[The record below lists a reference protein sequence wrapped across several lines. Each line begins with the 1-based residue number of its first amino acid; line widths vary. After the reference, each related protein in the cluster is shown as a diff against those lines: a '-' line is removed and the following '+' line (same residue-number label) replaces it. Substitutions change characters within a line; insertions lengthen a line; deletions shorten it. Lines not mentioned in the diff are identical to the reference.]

1 MSSIEKNNL
10 ILKPSTAIIN
20 YIVIGIS
27 NDPNFILSDEM
38 NVLLHKH
45 LVFSGGKRHYELV
58 KQLLPDNHLW
68 IDITGDMPALF
79 QKYKKLNQ
87 SIIVFASGDP
97 LFYGFVNTIKKN
109 HPDAEIKIHSHF
121 NSLQLLCQRNSIP
134 YQNMIN
140 TSVHGRSWEELDI
153 ALIHQPELIGVLTDT
168 TKTPAAIA
176 QRMLDY
182 NFNNYKMIIGEALEG
197 ENEKISHLSLKECT
211 TQFFDTL
218 NCVLLIKEQQKQKQF
233 GIADVDF
240 LGLEN
245 RPNMI
250 TKMPVRLVSL
260 SQLDLYNRKTL
271 WDIGFCTASVSI
283 EAKTQFPYLT
293 IIAFEK
299 REECS
304 AIFDVNTR
312 RHSTPGI
319 TKVMGDFF
327 ETDFRLITAPDTVFI
342 GGHGNKLEELI
353 QLTDKYLLPGGR
365 IVINA
370 VKDESKESFIKSIE
384 RLNYNLLQS
393 IEINVDEHNSITIL
407 TAEKKFTQISA
418 DKSAD
423 LSQRK

>member
-1 MSSIEKNNL
+1 MSSTGKNNL
-10 ILKPSTAIIN
+10 PLMSSLPIDNYQLSIINSGLSIIN
-20 YIVIGIS
+20 YYVIGIS
-27 NDPNFILSDEM
+27 NNPNFILSDEV

-58 KQLLPDNHLW
+58 KPLLPINHLW
-68 IDITGDMPALF
+68 IDIAGDMPTLF

-97 LFYGFVNTIKKN
+97 LFYGFGNTIKKN
-109 HPDAEIKIHSHF
+109 HPDAKVKIYSHF

-134 YQNMIN
+134 YQNMVN

-153 ALIHQPELIGVLTDT
+153 ALIRQSELIGILTDA
-168 TKTPAAIA
+168 TKTPTAIA

-182 NFNNYKMIIGEALEG
+182 NFNNYKMIVGETLEG
-197 ENEKISHLSLKECT
+197 EHEKISHLSLKECT
-211 TQFFDTL
+211 TQFFDAL

-233 GIADVDF
+233 GIADIEF

-283 EAKTQFPYLT
+283 EAKTQFPHLT

-304 AIFDVNTR
+304 AIFDVNTCV
-312 RHSTPGI
+312 HSAPGI

-327 ETDFRLITAPDTVFI
+327 ETNFHLIPAPDTVFI

-353 QLTDKYLLPGGR
+353 QLTDKYLLSGGR
-365 IVINA
+365 IVMNA

-393 IEINVDEHNSITIL
+393 IEISIDEHNPITIL
-407 TAEKKFTQISA
+407 TAEKK
-418 DKSAD
+418 
-423 LSQRK
+423 